1 MEVWGYNTPT
11 RGCGG
16 NSPGA
21 SFGTIVAEIVQRDDE
36 RGHEGHI
43 LGRRFEGEC
52 VRDHGDL
59 PLQDGDGHSV
69 TQYGGGASEEFA
81 LDGVLSFFGVRIKT
95 GEVERLAVHGG
106 DPVALCVLDVGLV
119 ADGIEPTVADDEK
132 RVAFQVAHY
141 LSPAYA
147 EHPAFDLV
155 NGVAAYIRDVRASTP
170 RNELVFNENFHIAL
184 PLFRKQSGTPAASPS
199 ELPILASLN
208 PIIIIQQD
216 G

>member
-21 SFGTIVAEIVQRDDE
+21 SLGTIVAEIVQRDDE

-69 TQYGGGASEEFA
+69 TQYGGRASEEFA

-119 ADGIEPTVADDEK
+119 ADGVEPTVADDEK

-147 EHPAFDLV
+147 EHSALDLV
-155 NGVAAYIRDVRASTP
+155 NGVAAYVRDIRTAAP
-170 RNELVFNENFHIAL
+170 RYQLVFDENFHNAL
-184 PLFRKQSGTPAASPS
+184 PLF
-199 ELPILASLN
+199 
-208 PIIIIQQD
+208 
-216 G
+216 